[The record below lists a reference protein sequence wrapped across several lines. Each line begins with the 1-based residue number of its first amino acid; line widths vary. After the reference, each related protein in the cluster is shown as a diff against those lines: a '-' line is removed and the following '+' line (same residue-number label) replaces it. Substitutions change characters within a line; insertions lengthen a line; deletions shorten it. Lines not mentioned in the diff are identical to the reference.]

1 MLTENITLSER
12 KFVILYIYE
21 TTKLVYQVNVYTPND
36 LVKESTYFYATGIAR
51 EEAIKLFSL

>member
-36 LVKESTYFYATGIAR
+36 LVKESTYFYATGIA
-51 EEAIKLFSL
+51 